1 MASSIAANSSAY
13 GPYRASSARSA
24 ASSSD
29 PMRSVTGT
37 PNRRSSSRVTG
48 EVGAW
53 AGMLRVSGAVEARRR
68 SAPDD
73 VAPAAVADETHG
85 TLVPVDLRG
94 HRGEPV
100 IHGDVGRLGG
110 GSADAG
116 KGERDGRMARLAER
130 GEHGIPRRR
139 RQPEP
144 GNENDLHG
152 PTVVRAP
159 DTEKTPVTG
168 EPPGTETPHEGR
180 WQRPGQ
186 GSRGMS

>member
-1 MASSIAANSSAY
+1 M
-13 GPYRASSARSA
+13 PRQR
-24 ASSSD
+24 
-29 PMRSVTGT
+29 RR
-37 PNRRSSSRVTG
+37 RRSGIRV
-48 EVGAW
+48 EVGGVGRVEEVP
-53 AGMLRVSGAVEARRR
+53 AGERHHPVDDVELRHLAPGRRRHGVDERDAVGARRR

-94 HRGEPV
+94 HRRDPV

-144 GNENDLHG
+144 GNENDFHG

-168 EPPGTETPHEGR
+168 EPPGTETPTMRAG
-180 WQRPGQ
+180 
-186 GSRGMS
+186 GSDPVRAAGG